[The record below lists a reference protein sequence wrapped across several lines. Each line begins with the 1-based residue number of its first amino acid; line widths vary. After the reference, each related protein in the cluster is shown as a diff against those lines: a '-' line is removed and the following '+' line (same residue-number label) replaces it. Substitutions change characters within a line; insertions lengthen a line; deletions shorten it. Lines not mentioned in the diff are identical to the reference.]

1 MYSHLKMAMEISA
14 SRRLFLTVKRIC
26 LIIYLW
32 SDVVA
37 SKLAFGWGFP
47 CTLLSG
53 SFFFF
58 QSVVYPRSNLH
69 ARERTGK
76 MQHYQSQIPGS
87 YELFYHVLFEN
98 KLPRPKVYCP
108 HLLCTL
114 KQDCPYIDTS
124 GNSPKSDFTFD

>member
-1 MYSHLKMAMEISA
+1 MKISA

-37 SKLAFGWGFP
+37 SKLAFGWGFT

-58 QSVVYPRSNLH
+58 FNQLYIHVQTYMGEKELARCSITSHRYLGLMNYFITFYLKINYLGPR
-69 ARERTGK
+69 
-76 MQHYQSQIPGS
+76 
-87 YELFYHVLFEN
+87 F
-98 KLPRPKVYCP
+98 
-108 HLLCTL
+108 
-114 KQDCPYIDTS
+114 IDHIYYAH
-124 GNSPKSDFTFD
+124 